1 MYPLASSHHDW
12 VKTGSTPSTPNL
24 PAIEELILKYWD
36 ADGTFQA
43 SIENRPAAVDGD
55 NNEFVFYDGPPFA
68 NGLPHYGHLLTS
80 YVKDLVARYQTQQGR
95 RVERRFGWDTHGL
108 PAELE
113 AMKQLGMTDK
123 AEIEQMGIDK
133 FNDACRASVL
143 EYTQEWEEYINR
155 MGRWVDFEN
164 DYKTLNPSFMESVI
178 WAFKSLY
185 DRGLT
190 YRGFR
195 VLPYC
200 WNDETPLSNHE
211 LRMDDD
217 VYQMRQDPSVTVQF
231 KITGLPANPELI
243 PAGGAT
249 QEIADALTGV
259 GVLAWTT
266 TPWTLPTNFSVA
278 AGPEIEYAV
287 VPVVTPESDTFS
299 ADKVLLASDR
309 VRAHAKMLGYEDGD
323 AAQAAIE
330 ATYTGTQLAGLV
342 YEPLFSYFVDAETY
356 GTENAFRILA
366 DDYVTTEDGT
376 GLVHQAPAY
385 GEEDQRVNEAHGIP
399 VVLSVDE
406 GAKFLPL
413 FADETVGGGALKDIA
428 GVQVFEANRTI
439 IRALRA
445 QGSLLGEQT
454 YEHSYPHCWRCRTP
468 LIYRAITSWYVKVTD
483 FKDDMLRHNEDIN
496 WIPGNVKH
504 GQFGKWLENA
514 RDWSI
519 SRNRYWGSPIPVWES
534 DDPNYPRL
542 EVYGSLDE
550 IEAAFG
556 ELPRNADGEVDLHRP
571 WIDELVRPNPNDPTG
586 KSMMRRV
593 EDVLDVWFDSG
604 SMPYAQVHYPM
615 KNKDWFDTHNPAD
628 FIVEYIGQTRGW
640 FYTMHVLGTALF
652 DRPAFKNVISHGI
665 VLGSDG
671 NKMSKSLQN
680 YPDVNEVLD
689 RDGSDAMRWFLMAS
703 PILRG
708 GNLVVTE
715 EGIRE
720 AARQAILPAW
730 NVWHFFSLYANS
742 ATDGGKR
749 PEGYKAQLR
758 YESTDPLDQ
767 YILAATGTMLRDVKG
782 SLDDYNVSGATEAIR
797 QYMETMTNWYIR
809 RSRQRFFA
817 EDTQALDTLYT
828 VLEAFV
834 RAAAPLMPFVAEEIW
849 RGLTGGRSVHM
860 TDYPDPE
867 LFPSGE
873 DATQLQETMELVRTI
888 ASSASSLRKG
898 ANRRVRLPLAE
909 LTVVVPEVERFTAAF
924 TDILAEELNLKH
936 IKLVDVANTSAQDF
950 GISQQLTVNARE
962 AGPRLGKDVQQVI
975 KAAKSNDWHVT
986 DDGTVV
992 AGGIALEPAE
1002 YELSTVVEDDPDNP
1016 ESAVAV
1022 IPSGFV
1028 ILNTA
1033 VDETLAA
1040 EGAARDVIRAV
1051 QSARRDAQLDVS
1063 DRIQTV
1069 ITGPQA
1075 VIDAISAHE
1084 ALISNET
1091 LSLQVTFEPTEAP
1104 DPRETIADDA
1114 TKSVDVTVMKAN
1126 ANV

>member
-1 MYPLASSHHDW
+1 VYPLASSQQDW
-12 VKTGSTPSTPNL
+12 VNSGSTPSTPNL
-24 PAIEELILKYWD
+24 PTIEESILKYWD
-36 ADGTFQA
+36 EDGTFTA
-43 SIENRPAAVDGD
+43 SIENRPAEINGE

-178 WAFKSLY
+178 WAFKTLY
-185 DRGLT
+185 DRNLT

-217 VYQMRQDPSVTVQF
+217 VYKMRQDPSITVQF
-231 KITGLPANPELI
+231 TITGLPENPELI
-243 PAGGAT
+243 PQNGAT
-249 QEIADALTGV
+249 PEIAASLTGV

-266 TPWTLPTNFSVA
+266 TPWTLPTNLSLA
-278 AGPEIEYAV
+278 AGPDIEYAV
-287 VPVVTPESDTFS
+287 VPVESAEVNTFG
-299 ADKVLLASDR
+299 AQRVLLATDR
-309 VRAHAKMLGYEDGD
+309 VAAYAKMLGYDD
-323 AAQAAIE
+323 AEAAVAAITE
-330 ATYTGTQLAGLV
+330 TYTGTQLAGLV
-342 YEPLFSYFVDAETY
+342 YQPLFSYFADAETY
-356 GTENAFRILA
+356 GTQNAFRILV
-366 DDYVTTEDGT
+366 DDYVSTEDGT

-413 FADETVGGGALKDIA
+413 FADENLGGGALKDIA

-445 QGSLLGEQT
+445 QGSLLTEQSF
-454 YEHSYPHCWRCRTP
+454 EHSYPHCWRCRTP

-483 FKDDMLRHNEDIN
+483 FKDDMLRINEDIN

-542 EVYGSLDE
+542 EVYGSLAE
-550 IEAAFG
+550 LEEAFG
-556 ELPRNADGEVDLHRP
+556 KLPRNTDGEVDLHRP
-571 WIDELVRPNPNDPTG
+571 WIDELVRPNPDDPTG

-593 EDVLDVWFDSG
+593 DDVLDVWFDSG

-615 KNKDWFDTHNPAD
+615 KNKEWFDTHNPAD

-652 DRPAFKNVISHGI
+652 NRPAFKNVISHGI

-708 GNLVVTE
+708 GNLIVTE

-742 ATDGGKR
+742 ATDNGKR
-749 PEGYKAQLR
+749 PEGYQANFR

-767 YILAATGTMLRDVKG
+767 YILAATGTMLRAVKA
-782 SLDDYNVSGATEAIR
+782 SLDNYNVSGATDTIR
-797 QYMETMTNWYIR
+797 TYMDTMTNWYIR

-828 VLEAFV
+828 VLEAFC
-834 RAAAPLMPFVAEEIW
+834 RAAAPLMPMVAEEIW
-849 RGLTGGRSVHM
+849 RGLTGGRSVHL
-860 TDYPDPE
+860 TDYPDAD
-867 LFPSGE
+867 LFPSGDE
-873 DATQLQETMELVRTI
+873 AMTLQETMELVRTI

-909 LTVVVPEVERFTAAF
+909 LTVVVPNVDRFTAAF
-924 TDILAEELNLKH
+924 TDILADELNLKH
-936 IKLVDVANTSAQDF
+936 IKLVDEADTSAEDF
-950 GISQQLTVNARE
+950 GISQQLTVNARA
-962 AGPRLGKDVQQVI
+962 AGPRLGKDVQTVI
-975 KAAKSNDWHVT
+975 KASKSGDWSIA
-986 DDGTVV
+986 DDGTVT
-992 AGGIALEPAE
+992 AGGIILQQPE
-1002 YELSTVVEDDPDNP
+1002 YTLSTVVEEDPENP
-1016 ESAVAV
+1016 EAAVAV
-1022 IPSGFV
+1022 IPQGFV

-1063 DRIQTV
+1063 DRIATV
-1069 ITGPQA
+1069 ITGPQP
-1075 VIDAISAHE
+1075 VIDAIAAHE
-1084 ALISNET
+1084 QLISSET
-1091 LSLQVTFEPTEAP
+1091 LSLQVTFNKTAAP
-1104 DPRETIADDA
+1104 DPRDSVADDA
-1114 TKSVDVTVMKAN
+1114 TKTVEVTVQKAD
-1126 ANV
+1126 A

>member
-1 MYPLASSHHDW
+1 MYPLASSHPEW
-12 VKTGSTPSTPNL
+12 VKSGSTPSTPPL
-24 PAIEELILKYWD
+24 PTIEEAVLKYWD
-36 ADGTFQA
+36 EDGTFTA
-43 SIENRPAAVDGD
+43 SIENRPAEIDGE

-123 AEIEQMGIDK
+123 AEIEEMGIDK

-178 WAFKSLY
+178 WAFKTLH
-185 DRGLT
+185 DRNLT

-217 VYQMRQDPSVTVQF
+217 VYKMRQDPSITVQF
-231 KITGLPANPELI
+231 TITGLPEDPELI

-249 QEIADALTGV
+249 QEIADALQGV

-266 TPWTLPTNFSVA
+266 TPWTLPTNSSVA
-278 AGPEIEYAV
+278 AGPDIAYAV
-287 VPVVTPESDTFS
+287 VPVVASEVDTFS
-299 ADKVLLASDR
+299 AEKVLLATDR
-309 VRAHAKMLGYEDGD
+309 VGAHAKVLGYDD
-323 AAQAAIE
+323 AAAANDAITQ
-330 ATYTGTQLAGLV
+330 TYTGSQLAGLV
-342 YEPLFSYFVDAETY
+342 YEPLFTYFADAETY

-366 DDYVTTEDGT
+366 DDYVSTEDGT

-413 FADETVGGGALKDIA
+413 FADENVGGGVLKDIA
-428 GVQVFEANRTI
+428 GVQVFDANRTI

-445 QGSLLGEQT
+445 QGSLLAEQS

-483 FKDDMLRHNEDIN
+483 FKDGMLAHNEQIN

-534 DDPNYPRL
+534 DNPEYPRL

-550 IEAAFG
+550 LEAAFG
-556 ELPRNADGEVDLHRP
+556 QLPRNAQGEVDLHRP
-571 WIDELVRPNPNDPTG
+571 WIDELVRPNPDDPTG
-586 KSMMRRV
+586 QSMMRRV

-615 KNKDWFDTHNPAD
+615 KNKDWFETHNPAD

-640 FYTMHVLGTALF
+640 FYTMHVLATALF

-680 YPDVNEVLD
+680 YPDVTEVLD

-708 GNLVVTE
+708 GNLIVTE

-742 ATDGGKR
+742 ATDGGQR
-749 PEGYKAQLR
+749 PEGYQAQFR
-758 YESTDPLDQ
+758 YESPDPLDQ
-767 YILAATGTMLRDVKG
+767 YILAATGTMLRNVKAAM
-782 SLDDYNVSGATEAIR
+782 DDYNVSGATETIR
-797 QYMETMTNWYIR
+797 AYMETMTNWYIR

-828 VLEAFV
+828 VLESFT
-834 RAAAPLMPFVAEEIW
+834 RAAAPLMPFVAEDIW
-849 RGLTGGRSVHM
+849 RGLTGGRSVHL
-860 TDYPDPE
+860 TDYPDAD
-867 LFPSGE
+867 LFPSGDE
-873 DATQLQETMELVRTI
+873 ATALQETMELVRTI
-888 ASSASSLRKG
+888 ASSASSLRKA
-898 ANRRVRLPLAE
+898 ANRRVRLPLGE
-909 LTVVVPEVERFTAAF
+909 LTIVVPQVERFTKAF
-924 TDILAEELNLKH
+924 TDILADELNLKNV
-936 IKLVDVANTSAQDF
+936 KLVDEANTSAEDF
-950 GISQQLTVNARE
+950 GISQQLTVDARE
-962 AGPRLGKDVQQVI
+962 AGPRLGKDVQTVI
-975 KAAKSNDWHVT
+975 KASKTGDWTVT
-986 DDGTVV
+986 DDGAVT
-992 AGGIALEPAE
+992 AGGIVLEPAE
-1002 YELSTVVEDDPDNP
+1002 YNLSTVVEDDPDNP
-1016 ESAVAV
+1016 ETAVAV
-1022 IPSGFV
+1022 IPQGFV

-1033 VDETLAA
+1033 VDASLAA

-1051 QSARRDAQLDVS
+1051 QSARRDADLDVS
-1063 DRIQTV
+1063 DRIHTI
-1069 ITGPQA
+1069 ITGSEP
-1075 VIDAISAHE
+1075 VIEAIRVHE
-1084 ALISNET
+1084 KLISNET
-1091 LSLQVTFEPTEAP
+1091 LSLQTVFEATETP
-1104 DPRETIADDA
+1104 DPRESAADDA
-1114 TKSVDVTVMKAN
+1114 TKAVEVTVKKVDA
-1126 ANV
+1126 

>member
-1 MYPLASSHHDW
+1 MYPLASSQQGW
-12 VKTGSTPSTPNL
+12 VESGATPSTPHL
-24 PAIEELILKYWD
+24 PTIEESILKYWD
-36 ADGTFQA
+36 EDGTFKA
-43 SIENRPAAVDGD
+43 SIDNRPAEVDGQ

-123 AEIEQMGIDK
+123 AEIEEMGIDK

-143 EYTQEWEEYINR
+143 EYTKEWEQYINR
-155 MGRWVDFEN
+155 MARWADFEN

-178 WAFKSLY
+178 WAFKTLHER
-185 DRGLT
+185 DLT

-217 VYQMRQDPSVTVQF
+217 VYKMRQDPSVTVQF
-231 KITGLPANPELI
+231 TISGLPADPALI
-243 PAGGAT
+243 PPGGAN
-249 QEIADALTGV
+249 QEIANALKGV

-266 TPWTLPTNFSVA
+266 TPWTLPTNFSIA
-278 AGPEIEYAV
+278 AGPDIEYAV
-287 VPVVTPESDTFS
+287 VPVVEAEVDTFK
-299 ADKVLLASDR
+299 ADQVLLATDR
-309 VRAHAKMLGYEDGD
+309 VGAHAKVLGYDDAD
-323 AAQAAIE
+323 AAVAAIT
-330 ATYTGTQLAGLV
+330 ATYTGAQLAGLV
-342 YEPLFSYFVDAETY
+342 YEPLFTYFVDAETY
-356 GTENAFRILA
+356 GTQNAFRILA
-366 DDYVTTEDGT
+366 DDYVSTEDGT

-413 FADETVGGGALKDIA
+413 FGDETTGGGVLQDIA

-445 QGSLLGEQT
+445 QGSLLTEQS

-468 LIYRAITSWYVKVTD
+468 LIYRAITSWYVKVSE
-483 FKDDMLRHNEDIN
+483 FKDDMLRHNEQIN

-550 IEAAFG
+550 IQEAFG
-556 ELPRNADGEVDLHRP
+556 ALPRNADGEVDLHRP
-571 WIDELVRPNPNDPTG
+571 WIDELVRPNPDDPTG

-615 KNKDWFDTHNPAD
+615 QNKAWFDTHNPAD

-708 GNLVVTE
+708 GNLIVTE

-742 ATDGGKR
+742 ATDGGNR
-749 PEGYKAQLR
+749 PGGYQAQLR

-767 YILAATGTMLRDVKG
+767 YILAATGTMLREVNTA
-782 SLDDYNVSGATEAIR
+782 LQNYNVSGATDTIR
-797 QYMETMTNWYIR
+797 TYMDTMTNWYIR

-828 VLEAFV
+828 VLEAFS
-834 RAAAPLMPFVAEEIW
+834 RAAAPLMPLVAEEIW
-849 RGLTGGRSVHM
+849 RGLTGGRSVHL
-860 TDYPDPE
+860 TDYPDAN
-867 LFPSGE
+867 LFPSGDE
-873 DATQLQETMELVRTI
+873 AVALQETMELVRTI
-888 ASSASSLRKG
+888 ASSASSLRKA

-909 LTVVVPEVERFTAAF
+909 LTVVVPHVERFTTAF
-924 TDILAEELNLKH
+924 TDILSDELNLKNV
-936 IKLVDVANTSAQDF
+936 KLVDVANTSAEDF
-950 GISQQLTVNARE
+950 GISQQLTVNARA
-962 AGPRLGKDVQQVI
+962 AGPRLGKDVQTVI
-975 KAAKSNDWHVT
+975 KASKTNDWSVA
-986 DDGTVV
+986 DDGRVV

-1002 YELSTVVEDDPDNP
+1002 YTLSTVVEDDPANP

-1022 IPSGFV
+1022 IPAGFV
-1028 ILNTA
+1028 LLNTA
-1033 VDETLAA
+1033 VDQTLAA

-1051 QSARRDAQLDVS
+1051 QSARRDAGLDVS
-1063 DRIQTV
+1063 DRIHASISGPEPV
-1069 ITGPQA
+1069 IE
-1075 VIDAISAHE
+1075 AIRSHE
-1084 ALISNET
+1084 TLISNET
-1091 LSLQVTFEPTEAP
+1091 LSLQVTFEATDAP
-1104 DPRETIADDA
+1104 DPRESLADDA
-1114 TKSVDVTVMKAN
+1114 TKVVEVTVKKVDA
-1126 ANV
+1126 

>member
-1 MYPLASSHHDW
+1 MYPLASSHDQW
-12 VKTGSTPSTPNL
+12 VQNGSTPSTPNL

-36 ADGTFQA
+36 EDGTFQA
-43 SIENRPAAVDGD
+43 SIDNRPAKVDGE

-123 AEIEQMGIDK
+123 AEIEEMGIDK
-133 FNDACRASVL
+133 FNDACRTSVL

-178 WAFKSLY
+178 WAFKTLY
-185 DRGLT
+185 DQDLT

-217 VYQMRQDPSVTVQF
+217 VYKMRQDPSVTVQF
-231 KITGLPANPELI
+231 KVTGLPSNPELI
-243 PAGGAT
+243 PAGGVTPEVA
-249 QEIADALTGV
+249 EALTGV

-278 AGPEIEYAV
+278 AGPDIEYAV
-287 VPVVTPESDTFS
+287 VPVVAAEVDSFGAET
-299 ADKVLLASDR
+299 VLLATDR

-323 AAQAAIE
+323 AAAAAIE
-330 ATYTGTQLAGLV
+330 ATYTGRQLAGLA
-342 YEPLFSYFVDAETY
+342 YEPLFTYFVDAETY
-356 GTENAFRILA
+356 GTENAFRILV
-366 DDYVTTEDGT
+366 DDYVSTEDGT

-413 FADETVGGGALKDIA
+413 FADENVGGGALQDIA
-428 GVQVFEANRTI
+428 GVQVFEANRSI

-445 QGSLLGEQT
+445 QGALLGEQS

-496 WIPGNVKH
+496 WIPGNVKY

-534 DDPNYPRL
+534 DDPNYPRI
-542 EVYGSLDE
+542 EVYGSLAE
-550 IEAAFG
+550 IEEAFG
-556 ELPRNADGEVDLHRP
+556 QLPRNAEGEIDLHRP
-571 WIDELVRPNPNDPTG
+571 WIDELVRPNPDDPTG
-586 KSMMRRV
+586 NSMMRRV

-708 GNLVVTE
+708 GNLIVTE

-742 ATDGGKR
+742 ATANGNR
-749 PEGYKAQLR
+749 PEGYQAQFR

-767 YILAATGTMLRDVKG
+767 YILAATGTMLREVKG
-782 SLDDYNVSGATEAIR
+782 SLDDYNVSGATETIR
-797 QYMETMTNWYIR
+797 SYMETMTNWYIR

-817 EDTQALDTLYT
+817 EDSQALDTLYT

-834 RAAAPLMPFVAEEIW
+834 RAAAPLMPMVAEEIW
-849 RGLTGGRSVHM
+849 RGLTGGRSVHL
-860 TDYPDPE
+860 TDYPDPD
-867 LFPSGE
+867 LFPSGP
-873 DATQLQETMELVRTI
+873 AAKQLQDTMELVRTI

-898 ANRRVRLPLAE
+898 ANRRVRLPLSE
-909 LTVVVPEVERFTAAF
+909 LTVVVPDIERFTQEF
-924 TDILAEELNLKH
+924 TDILADELNLKN
-936 IKLVDVANTSAQDF
+936 IKLVDVAKTSAEDF

-962 AGPRLGKDVQQVI
+962 AGPRLGKDVQTVI
-975 KAAKSNDWHVT
+975 KASKSDDWKVT
-986 DDGTVV
+986 DEGTVV
-992 AGGIALEPAE
+992 AGGIALESHE
-1002 YELSTVVEDDPDNP
+1002 YTLATVVEEDPDNP
-1016 ESAVAV
+1016 DSAVAV
-1022 IPSGFV
+1022 IPQGFV

-1033 VDETLAA
+1033 VDDTLAA

-1051 QSARRDAQLDVS
+1051 QSARRDADLDVS
-1063 DRIQTV
+1063 DRIHTV
-1069 ITGPQA
+1069 IIGAQP
-1075 VIDAISAHE
+1075 VIEAISAHE
-1084 ALISNET
+1084 DLISNET
-1091 LSLQVTFEPTEAP
+1091 LSLKVVFESTNAD
-1104 DPRETIADDA
+1104 DPRESFADDA
-1114 TKSVDVTVMKAN
+1114 TKAVEVTVQKVDA
-1126 ANV
+1126 